1 MFSRTVRVIGEE
13 NLKKIKNSKIAI
25 LGVGG
30 VGGYVVE
37 MFTRLGVENLTLVDF
52 DKVDISNFNRQ
63 LIATSETINLFKTE
77 AFEKRIKSINKNCNV
92 KVKNVKI
99 SKENIDEILTEKYD
113 YVIDAIDDLK
123 AKVEVAKFCK
133 ENNLKL
139 ISSMGTGNR
148 YKFPNFEVSD
158 ISKTSYDKL
167 AKKLRKMLKDEGVE
181 KLTVVYTKEP
191 VEPTGNL
198 GSIVYYPLMCA
209 GVITSY
215 VTNEILKKEEKK

>member
-1 MFSRTVRVIGEE
+1 
-13 NLKKIKNSKIAI
+13 
-25 LGVGG
+25 GG

-37 MFTRLGVENLTLVDF
+37 MLVRLGVEKLTIVDF

-63 LIATSETINLFKTE
+63 LIATNKTVNLLKTE
-77 AFEKRIKSINKNCNV
+77 AFKDRILQINENCLVTAKSQ
-92 KVKNVKI
+92 KI
-99 SKENIDEILTEKYD
+99 SNENIEEILTEKYD

>member
-1 MFSRTVRVIGEE
+1 MFSRTIRVIGEE
-13 NLKKIKNSKIAI
+13 NLKKIKNSNIAV

-37 MFTRLGVENLTLVDF
+37 MLVRLGVEKLTIVDF

-63 LIATSETINLFKTE
+63 LIATNKTVNLLKTE
-77 AFEKRIKSINKNCNV
+77 AFKDRILQINENCLVTAKSQ
-92 KVKNVKI
+92 KI
-99 SKENIDEILTEKYD
+99 SNENIEEILNEKYD

-123 AKVEVAKFCK
+123 AKVEIAKFCQK
-133 ENNLKL
+133 NNLKL

-148 YKFPNFEVSD
+148 YKMPNFEVAD

-167 AKKLRKMLKDEGVE
+167 AKKLRKMLKDEGIE
-181 KLTVVYTKEP
+181 NLTVVYTKEP
-191 VEPTGNL
+191 VEATESL

-209 GVITSY
+209 GKITSF
-215 VTNEILKKEEKK
+215 VTNEIIKRN